1 MILIVHQILP
11 QIHQAQLKIDKVF
24 QIYVHCVLN
33 VMQSVK
39 TVQIIKIYTGFVT
52 TVPIP
57 VTM

>member
-39 TVQIIKIYTGFVT
+39 TVQIIKIYIQGL
-52 TVPIP
+52 
-57 VTM
+57 